1 MSRGIKLT
9 SPNNIDVNG
18 DLLPRPMSSL
28 HTLNHNNEMIKNKRL
43 KKFKIYNKYIVLPL
57 YRSRILPLL
66 GFGRLF
72 LILTTQGRKTGKKR
86 RTPLEYRRKEGII
99 TIFSARGEDAG
110 WMKNI
115 RAHPDALM
123 VRHGFHRFQPQVEFV
138 TNEDQKL
145 EIMKWYVVN
154 YGKAAKMLFGW
165 NPKVDDPETT
175 NFTNL
180 LKLISIIKLERP
192 KD

>member
-1 MSRGIKLT
+1 MT
-9 SPNNIDVNG
+9 SPNNIEVNE
-18 DLLPRPMSSL
+18 DLLPRLGSSL
-28 HTLNHNNEMIKNKRL
+28 YNLNHDDVMIKNKTL
-43 KKFKIYNKYIVLPL
+43 KKFKIYNKYIVIPL
-57 YRSRILPLL
+57 YRLKILPLL
-66 GFGRLF
+66 GFGRIF

-86 RTPLEYRRKEGII
+86 RTPLEYRRREGII

-110 WMKNI
+110 WLKNI
-115 RAHPDALM
+115 RAHPDTLM

-154 YGKAAKMLFGW
+154 YSKAAKMLFGW
-165 NPKVDDPETT
+165 NPKDDDPETT

-180 LKLISIIKLERP
+180 LKLISIIKLHH
-192 KD
+192 

>member
-1 MSRGIKLT
+1 MP
-9 SPNNIDVNG
+9 SPNKIDVKE
-18 DLLPRPMSSL
+18 DLLPRPGSSL
-28 HTLNHNNEMIKNKRL
+28 YTLNHEDVMIKNKAL

-57 YRSRILPLL
+57 YRSKILPLL

-86 RTPLEYRRKEGII
+86 RTPLEYRRIEGII

-115 RAHPDALM
+115 QAHPDSLM

-154 YGKAAKMLFGW
+154 FGKAAKMLFGW
-165 NPKVDDPETT
+165 DSKADDPETT
-175 NFTNL
+175 NFTTL
-180 LKLISIIKLERP
+180 LKLISIIKLHHQ
-192 KD
+192 

>member
-1 MSRGIKLT
+1 LT
-9 SPNNIDVNG
+9 SPNNIDVNE
-18 DLLPRPMSSL
+18 DLLPRQGSSL
-28 HTLNHNNEMIKNKRL
+28 HNLNHKDEIIKNKML

-57 YRSRILPLL
+57 YRLKILPLL

-86 RTPLEYRRKEGII
+86 RTPLEYRRIEGTI
-99 TIFSARGEDAG
+99 TIFSSRGEDAG

-115 RAHPDALM
+115 RAHPDSLL

-138 TNEDQKL
+138 TNEEQKL

-154 YGKAAKMLFGW
+154 HGKAAKMLFGW
-165 NPKVDDPETT
+165 KPKTDDPETT
-175 NFTNL
+175 DFTNL
-180 LKLISIIKLERP
+180 LKLISIVKLERQ